1 VRRAVSSPRVR
12 PGATARPAVAA
23 ALLHGARHPRPASC
37 RLHLRHH
44 SQCSA
49 LGTGGAGRRR
59 AGRAGPAQRHS
70 SRAALPSLGRDPP
83 GRAGAAG
90 PDGRAA
96 RHGGRPAAARRR
108 NLRADPRAE
117 VQSGAES
124 TVVTEHGDVKAEHVV
139 LATGMPSRTGRGISP
154 GWSPELRD
162 TITTAY
168 TAPMAHA
175 GAMIKYARTSG
186 QCRDRARSRATS
198 SAHQRRHRFRD
209 AARPQRSTTAKL
221 NGPRAR

>member
-1 VRRAVSSPRVR
+1 MRRAVSSPRVR

-59 AGRAGPAQRHS
+59 AGRAGPAQGHS

-96 RHGGRPAAARRR
+96 RRGGRPAAARRR

-139 LATGMPSRTGRGISP
+139 LATGMPIP
-154 GWSPELRD
+154 
-162 TITTAY
+162 
-168 TAPMAHA
+168 
-175 GAMIKYARTSG
+175 
-186 QCRDRARSRATS
+186 DRAGYFARLEPGAEG
-198 SAHQRRHRFRD
+198 HDHDCVHR
-209 AARPQRSTTAKL
+209 PH
-221 NGPRAR
+221 GPRRSDDQVRAHIRTTS